1 MLLAGRVQPVH
12 IFLATQ
18 DVYVGVL
25 KTFPEER
32 LDRRSRALR
41 VSDGPYNA
49 FRRVRNEIS
58 GLVLVGGHVRAP
70 MISRC
75 YRVIIRSQRSA
86 PAQRRTPISLTLRCD
101 WSVTAAHSP

>member
-12 IFLATQ
+12 IFLSTQ
-18 DVYVGVL
+18 DVDVGVV
-25 KTFPEER
+25 KIFPEER
-32 LDRRSRALR
+32 LDCRSGALR

-58 GLVLVGGHVRAP
+58 GLVLVGRHVRAP

-75 YRVIIRSQRSA
+75 YRVIIRSQRNSGA
-86 PAQRRTPISLTLRCD
+86 ATHADQLDSSL
-101 WSVTAAHSP
+101 